1 MKNVST
7 PERNAGLSAELEL
20 VFITMLTLVVSCLTL
35 STKLGINVNKTVG
48 GWNMQ
53 KNQMISGHWIGSSF
67 FWIEGLML
75 IKNLIIEIEK
85 WLKKIIVYIKN
96 IDFYEIYFEQ

>member
-1 MKNVST
+1 MVKCIQGLIWLSLKNVST

-20 VFITMLTLVVSCLTL
+20 VFITMLTLFVSCLTL

-48 GWNMQ
+48 GWNMR

-67 FWIEGLML
+67 F
-75 IKNLIIEIEK
+75 
-85 WLKKIIVYIKN
+85 
-96 IDFYEIYFEQ
+96 